1 VDLRIGVIHT
11 VKEIEIEL
19 AGDADR
25 DKVRE
30 EIEAALSGES
40 RTLWLTDRN
49 GRDHAVPADKIAWV
63 ELGRAEAER
72 RIGFVH

>member
-1 VDLRIGVIHT
+1 MDVRIGVIHT

-25 DKVRE
+25 EKVRE
-30 EIEAALSGES
+30 QIEAALDGDST
-40 RTLWLTDRN
+40 TLWLSDRN
-49 GRDHAVPADKIAWV
+49 GRDHAIPADKIAWV

>member
-1 VDLRIGVIHT
+1 MDVRIGVIHT

-19 AGDADR
+19 GSDADR
-25 DKVRE
+25 GEVRDA
-30 EIEAALSGES
+30 IESALSGTTQ
-40 RTLWLTDRN
+40 TLWLTDRN

-63 ELGRAEAER
+63 ELGLAEVER